1 MKLIR
6 KKDKSRGNLFWIGFI
21 LLFPYT
27 MIIQSVYFNLTLSEA
42 WIAINFNWKLYLGL
56 PLVYLLYFLGIIK
69 LNSKNTLIHFF
80 ASIVIIMTFPLLPIL
95 QELLVNGL
103 PMIFF
108 HLIFNAT
115 EILITLFIIIQLVFI
130 LKSRKSLKSPAD
142 NKS

>member
-1 MKLIR
+1 MKFIR
-6 KKDKSRGNLFWIGFI
+6 KKIKSKENIFWIGFI

-27 MIIQSVYFNLTLSEA
+27 IIIQSVYFNLTFREA
-42 WIAINFNWKLYLGL
+42 WIAINFNWKFYLGL

-69 LNSKNTLIHFF
+69 LNTKNTLIHFF
-80 ASIVIIMTFPLLPIL
+80 ASLVILMIFPLLPIIP
-95 QELLVNGL
+95 ELLVNGL

-130 LKSRKSLKSPAD
+130 LKSRKSLNSPAD